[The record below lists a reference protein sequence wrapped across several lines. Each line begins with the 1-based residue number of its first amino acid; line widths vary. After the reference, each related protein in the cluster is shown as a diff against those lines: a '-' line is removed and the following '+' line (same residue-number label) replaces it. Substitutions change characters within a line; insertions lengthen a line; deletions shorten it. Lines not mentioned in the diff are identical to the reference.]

1 MLNDKSNTLSCMLI
15 NGSKNEKKFFLMHF
29 NPGTR
34 NCDLKNGAQDSSLR
48 FFFLNIFYL
57 FDSIF
62 QRWKSCITW
71 WRNLFSQKCL
81 PWKSEKD
88 NFSTIISMIVKN
100 VSSKKKKKKNVAD
113 TKSWFD
119 WISTRQDKKTQAGKC
134 TFCDKKQK
142 S

>member
-1 MLNDKSNTLSCMLI
+1 MR
-15 NGSKNEKKFFLMHF
+15 KNFFLMHF

-34 NCDLKNGAQDSSLR
+34 NCDLKNGAQDSSLW

-71 WRNLFSQKCL
+71 WRNLFSQQYL

-100 VSSKKKKKKNVAD
+100 VSSKKKKKMLQTQKADLIGWVLDKIKRRKLENVHFVI
-113 TKSWFD
+113 KSRKVKKHD
-119 WISTRQDKKTQAGKC
+119 SSTFKT
-134 TFCDKKQK
+134 TV
-142 S
+142 

>member
-15 NGSKNEKKFFLMHF
+15 NGSKNKKKIFLMHF

-34 NCDLKNGAQDSSLR
+34 NCDLKNGAQDSSLW

-71 WRNLFSQKCL
+71 WRNLFSQQCL

-88 NFSTIISMIVKN
+88 NFSAIISMIVKN
-100 VSSKKKKKKNVAD
+100 VSSKKKKNLAD

-119 WISTRQDKKTQAGKC
+119 WISTRQDKKTQAEKC
-134 TFCDKKQK
+134 KFCDKKPK